1 MGKKDS
7 IPHLPG
13 PVNKVYYQETWGSP
27 NPFTGKRALIKAAV
41 NYRSA
46 VDVEN

>member
-1 MGKKDS
+1 MSTKES

-13 PVNKVYYQETWGSP
+13 HVNELYYQETRASP
-27 NPFTGKRALIKAAV
+27 NPFTGKRALIKTAI

-46 VDVEN
+46 MDVEN